1 MYAQGNPGTQ
11 SSQPGD
17 PAVVLAE
24 LLRAHQEDP
33 PIFRALVRQ
42 WRAEGRCTPHS
53 GNSRADP
60 GEDPSPVPAPAPAP
74 VTGTEPGAPVPAPRT
89 EPGKG
94 PGTGPGS

>member
-60 GEDPSPVPAPAPAP
+60 GEDPAP
-74 VTGTEPGAPVPAPRT
+74 VAGTESGAPVPAPRT
-89 EPGKG
+89 DPG
-94 PGTGPGS
+94 